1 VGSFFI
7 SGGMTML
14 SKNDLET
21 NLERV
26 HEWIKAADQK
36 VSIFLAFQG
45 VVLTLLFASIFSWA
59 TENLKTLPCKRLLLF
74 VSGTILIGYSIYKS
88 TSAIIP
94 RLAKDKKK
102 KSITYFG
109 DIAKFDFGDFKRA
122 IKETSADEY
131 QNELIR
137 QIHISSK
144 IAARKHYQFRDAIF
158 LFFGGIVLLMLSFLL
173 FKT

>member
-1 VGSFFI
+1 
-7 SGGMTML
+7 ML
-14 SKNDLET
+14 TKNDLET

-26 HEWIKAADQK
+26 HEWIKSADQK

-45 VVLTLLFASIFSWA
+45 VVLTLLFSGIFSWA
-59 TENLKTLPCKRLLLF
+59 TENLKDLSCKNLLLF
-74 VSGTILIGYSIYKS
+74 ISGTILVSYSIYKS

-109 DIAKFDFGDFKRA
+109 DIAKFDLGDFKKA
-122 IKETSADEY
+122 IKEMSADEY
-131 QNELIR
+131 ESELTE

-144 IAARKHYQFRDAIF
+144 IATRKHSQFRDAIF
-158 LFFGGIVLLMLSFLL
+158 AFFGGMILLMLSFLL
-173 FKT
+173 FKI